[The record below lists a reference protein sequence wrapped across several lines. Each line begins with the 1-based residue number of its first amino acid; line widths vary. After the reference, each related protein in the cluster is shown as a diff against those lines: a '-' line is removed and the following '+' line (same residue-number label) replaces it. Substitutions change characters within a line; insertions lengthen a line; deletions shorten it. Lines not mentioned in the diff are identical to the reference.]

1 MTELFKMAELFFTY
15 FMGNRQSLGLRS
27 QEVSIEILNQIRRV
41 LILVMITIG
50 ALTMFCMGI
59 SHLIQ
64 RVLNNLDEGTFIFTP
79 SVWVIL
85 AFLIICI
92 AILVYSTN
100 KKVWLNMFKKEEA
113 QKSPGFAGGQLE
125 SVISLLILDI
135 LKEREA
141 NREIARSQRQ
151 EQGHS
156 KE

>member
-1 MTELFKMAELFFTY
+1 MTELFKMAELFFNY
-15 FMGNRQSLGLRS
+15 FIGHRQSLSARS

-41 LILVMITIG
+41 LLLVMISIG

-64 RVLNNLDEGTFIFTP
+64 RVLDNLDEGKFVFTP

-85 AFLIICI
+85 AFLIICVT
-92 AILVYSTN
+92 ILIYSTN
-100 KKVWLNMFKKEEA
+100 KNVWLKMFKKEES
-113 QKSPGFAGGQLE
+113 KENSGFAGGQLE
-125 SVISLLILDI
+125 SVISLFILDI

-141 NREIARSQRQ
+141 NREMAREQRRDQ
-151 EQGHS
+151 NHS